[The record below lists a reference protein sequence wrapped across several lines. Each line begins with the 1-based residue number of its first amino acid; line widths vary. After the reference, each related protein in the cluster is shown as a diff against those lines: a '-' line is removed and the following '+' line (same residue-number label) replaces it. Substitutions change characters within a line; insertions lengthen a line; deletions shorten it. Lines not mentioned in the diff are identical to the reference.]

1 MITPDFTV
9 DQDEDFVFVNIK
21 APHIRVANIEIVV
34 DGELFVF
41 SLAPYYLRLR
51 FPGRLL
57 DEDEEEVEMV
67 KKQIQDAHLD
77 EQKSLDQGDLKSEQ
91 KSVDQSDSS
100 VKPLIEEITET
111 KKVEEEEPNT
121 KKRNYDEMAT
131 TTLVEEVRPSKFLLE
146 ENNNSST
153 QPLVEEVE
161 QVKIKP
167 LIEEIGG
174 GGGGLLI
181 EDITEKKEGDKETI
195 IKTDTIKKRPKVTK
209 ATATYDL
216 GSSTIK
222 CRIPKEEPGM
232 WKDIDMIGKLLAR
245 QNETQVMD
253 ELRKNVIEELD
264 GNDDNNNESTEPTE
278 LQEAD
283 AFDWEIKQEIP
294 KLGEDSHVRYGWQ
307 GRYNGAVGVSVAKGN
322 DVNEIVDPEMNGVD
336 EEARKELRTDIEQSR
351 FSPDY
356 YLSDLLENEM
366 VPEYLLYELP
376 KEFWNENKSEMAL
389 SGEENRVLS
398 EIMSKSRS
406 KSAYKN
412 ISDPKK
418 AYIGLLNLLFSFFYD
433 IRTTFNDHTVETPW
447 TIGKLTPQF
456 ASLDDSFHTV
466 SEAVVASSRRALT
479 YPLVRSFGLVVEI
492 WKDVSKVIKS
502 GKRAILK
509 VLLELYKLFSV
520 HDLYYVYAD
529 IWLKDYIGWIQ
540 YASDKV
546 LDSLAEELDK
556 FVLTKEMLGFDLEE
570 WERKAEDGEIE
581 PETGEVEDNGEQP
594 SES

>member
-9 DQDEDFVFVNIK
+9 DQNEDFVFVDIK

-51 FPGRLL
+51 FPGKLL
-57 DEDEEEVEMV
+57 DEDEEEVEQI
-67 KKQIQDAHLD
+67 KKQIQDAGGEVTTAVQTDSKL
-77 EQKSLDQGDLKSEQ
+77 EE
-91 KSVDQSDSS
+91 KSVQE
-100 VKPLIEEITET
+100 VEPKLIEEVVTKPLIEEIS
-111 KKVEEEEPNT
+111 EPAKPAEANP
-121 KKRNYDEMAT
+121 KKRGYEEMAT
-131 TTLVEEVRPSKFLLE
+131 ETLVEEIRPSKFLLE
-146 ENNNSST
+146 ESSSE
-153 QPLVEEVE
+153 PVVEELE

-174 GGGGLLI
+174 GGLLI
-181 EDITEKKEGDKETI
+181 EEIDDKSESKPLDALQGKKP
-195 IKTDTIKKRPKVTK
+195 RPAVTK

-222 CRIPKEEPGM
+222 CKIPKEEPGL

-253 ELRKNVIEELD
+253 ELRKTVIEELD
-264 GNDDNNNESTEPTE
+264 NDETEPTE
-278 LQEAD
+278 IQEAD
-283 AFDWEIKQEIP
+283 AFDWEIKQEMP

-336 EEARKELRTDIEQSR
+336 EVARKELRQDIEQAR

-356 YLSDLLENEM
+356 YLSDLLENDM
-366 VPEYLLYELP
+366 VPEYLHYSLP
-376 KEFWNENKSEMAL
+376 QEFWSDNKSDMAL

-406 KSAYKN
+406 KSVYKN

-433 IRTTFNDHTVETPW
+433 IRTTFNDHTVESPW

-479 YPLVRSFGLVVEI
+479 YPLVRNFQVILQI

-546 LDSLAEELDK
+546 LESLSEELDK
-556 FVLTKEMLGFDLEE
+556 FVLKKEMLGFDLDE
-570 WERKAEDGEIE
+570 WERKAEDGELVE
-581 PETGEVEDNGEQP
+581 EEVEEVAN
-594 SES
+594 

>member
-9 DQDEDFVFVNIK
+9 DQDEDFVFVDIK

-67 KKQIQDAHLD
+67 KKQIQDAHID
-77 EQKSLDQGDLKSEQ
+77 DQKSLE
-91 KSVDQSDSS
+91 QSDSKS
-100 VKPLIEEITET
+100 DQNSTDKKDSSLIEEVTTKPLIEEITET
-111 KKVEEEEPNT
+111 KKEEDPNS

-131 TTLVEEVRPSKFLLE
+131 STLVEEVRPSKFLLE
-146 ENNNSST
+146 ENNNTSS

-167 LIEEIGG
+167 LIEEV

-181 EDITEKKEGDKETI
+181 EDITEKKDGEETVTKI
-195 IKTDTIKKRPKVTK
+195 DIKKRPKVTK

-253 ELRKNVIEELD
+253 ELRKTVIEELD
-264 GNDDNNNESTEPTE
+264 GNDDNETEPTE

-351 FSPDY
+351 FSPGY
-356 YLSDLLENEM
+356 YLSDLLENDM
-366 VPEYLLYELP
+366 VPEYLHYELP

-479 YPLVRSFGLVVEI
+479 YPLVRSFGLVLEI

-581 PETGEVEDNGEQP
+581 PETEEAEEAEEPEQQQD
-594 SES
+594 

>member
-9 DQDEDFVFVNIK
+9 DQDIDFVFVNIK

-57 DEDEEEVEMV
+57 DEDEEEVELV
-67 KKQIQDAHLD
+67 KKQIQDANL
-77 EQKSLDQGDLKSEQ
+77 EQNKLE
-91 KSVDQSDSS
+91 QSDSKS
-100 VKPLIEEITET
+100 DANSSSNGLIEEVVTKPLIEEISEPSKTQS
-111 KKVEEEEPNT
+111 EPNS
-121 KKRNYDEMAT
+121 KKRNYDDMAT
-131 TTLVEEVRPSKFLLE
+131 STLVEEVRPSKFLLE
-146 ENNNSST
+146 ENTT

-161 QVKIKP
+161 KVKIKP

-174 GGGGLLI
+174 GGLLI
-181 EDITEKKEGDKETI
+181 EDITDARASDTKSA
-195 IKTDTIKKRPKVTK
+195 TDIVSKKRPKVTK

-253 ELRKNVIEELD
+253 ELRKTVIEELD
-264 GNDDNNNESTEPTE
+264 GNEETNEGDTEPTE

-307 GRYNGAVGVSVAKGN
+307 GGYNGAVGVSVAKGN

-336 EEARKELRTDIEQSR
+336 EEARKELRTEIEQSR

-356 YLSDLLENEM
+356 YLSDLLENDM
-366 VPEYLLYELP
+366 VPEYLHYTLP
-376 KEFWNENKSEMAL
+376 KEFWAENKSDMAL

-398 EIMSKSRS
+398 EIMAKSRS

-433 IRTTFNDHTVETPW
+433 IRTTFNDHTVESPW

-479 YPLVRSFGLVVEI
+479 YPLVRSFALVVEI

-556 FVLTKEMLGFDLEE
+556 FVLKKDMLGFDLED
-570 WERKAEDGEIE
+570 WEKKAEDGELVPDE
-581 PETGEVEDNGEQP
+581 EEEKSNGDE
-594 SES
+594 

>member
-57 DEDEEEVEMV
+57 DEDEEEVELV
-67 KKQIQDAHLD
+67 KKQIRDASL
-77 EQKSLDQGDLKSEQ
+77 ESKPLDQGDSKSDQ
-91 KSVDQSDSS
+91 NSADKKSTALIEEVSS
-100 VKPLIEEITET
+100 KPLIEEITET
-111 KKVEEEEPNT
+111 KKESEPNQ

-131 TTLVEEVRPSKFLLE
+131 DTLVEEVRPSKFLLE
-146 ENNNSST
+146 GNTDNTS

-161 QVKIKP
+161 QVKVKP
-167 LIEEIGG
+167 LIEEI

-181 EDITEKKEGDKETI
+181 EDITEKKDGEETVTKI
-195 IKTDTIKKRPKVTK
+195 DIKKRPKVTK

-245 QNETQVMD
+245 QNENQVMD
-253 ELRKNVIEELD
+253 ELRKTVIEELD
-264 GNDDNNNESTEPTE
+264 GNEDAEPTE

-283 AFDWEIKQEIP
+283 AFDWEIKQEMP

-336 EEARKELRTDIEQSR
+336 AEARKELRTDIEQSR

-356 YLSDLLENEM
+356 YLSDLLENDM
-366 VPEYLLYELP
+366 VPEYLHYELP

-389 SGEENRVLS
+389 TGGENRVLS

-412 ISDPKK
+412 IPDPKK
-418 AYIGLLNLLFSFFYD
+418 AYIGLLNLLFAFFYD
-433 IRTTFNDHTVETPW
+433 IRTTFNDHTVESPW

-479 YPLVRSFGLVVEI
+479 YPLVRSFGLVLEI

-546 LDSLAEELDK
+546 LESLSEELDK
-556 FVLTKEMLGFDLEE
+556 FVLTKEMLGFDLEG
-570 WERKAEDGEIE
+570 WERKAEEGESA
-581 PETGEVEDNGEQP
+581 PETDEPAEPAE
-594 SES
+594 

>member
-67 KKQIQDAHLD
+67 KKQISDANLD
-77 EQKSLDQGDLKSEQ
+77 KKTLGPGDPKSDDNSTDKKEATLIEEVST
-91 KSVDQSDSS
+91 
-100 VKPLIEEITET
+100 KPLIEEITET
-111 KKVEEEEPNT
+111 KKESEPNA

-131 TTLVEEVRPSKFLLE
+131 STLVEEVRPSKFLLE
-146 ENNNSST
+146 ENTS

-161 QVKIKP
+161 QVKVKP
-167 LIEEIGG
+167 LVEEV

-181 EDITEKKEGDKETI
+181 EDITEKTDGDEAVTKI
-195 IKTDTIKKRPKVTK
+195 DIKRRPKVTK

-222 CRIPKEEPGM
+222 CRIPKEESGM

-253 ELRKNVIEELD
+253 NLRKTVIEELD
-264 GNDDNNNESTEPTE
+264 GNDNETEPTE

-307 GRYNGAVGVSVAKGN
+307 GGYNGAVGVSVAKGN

-336 EEARKELRTDIEQSR
+336 VEARKELRTDIEQSR
-351 FSPDY
+351 FNPGY
-356 YLSDLLENEM
+356 YLSDLLENDM
-366 VPEYLLYELP
+366 VPEYLHYELP
-376 KEFWNENKSEMAL
+376 KEFWKENKSDMLL

-433 IRTTFNDHTVETPW
+433 IRTTFNDHTVESPW

-456 ASLDDSFHTV
+456 ASLDDSFYTV
-466 SEAVVASSRRALT
+466 SEAVIASSRRALT
-479 YPLVRSFGLVVEI
+479 YPLVRSFGLVLEI

-570 WERKAEDGEIE
+570 WERKAEEGEIE
-581 PETGEVEDNGEQP
+581 PETGESEEQQR
-594 SES
+594 